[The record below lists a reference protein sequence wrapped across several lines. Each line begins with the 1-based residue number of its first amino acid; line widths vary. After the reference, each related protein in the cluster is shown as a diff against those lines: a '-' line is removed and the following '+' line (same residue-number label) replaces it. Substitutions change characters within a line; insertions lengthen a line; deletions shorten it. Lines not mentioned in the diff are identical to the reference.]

1 VLPVNALTDMKLSH
15 HPVGAN
21 LVLVL
26 KCITRFL
33 LTTRPL
39 RQFFF
44 IFFWKVKEVAQ
55 LTPYFR
61 VPKNGYLLEAAVIF
75 LSNIHSTELQT

>member
-1 VLPVNALTDMKLSH
+1 MKLSH

-33 LTTRPL
+33 LTTRPRRL
-39 RQFFF
+39 F
-44 IFFWKVKEVAQ
+44 FFWKVKEVAQ
-55 LTPYFR
+55 INTQF
-61 VPKNGYLLEAAVIF
+61 
-75 LSNIHSTELQT
+75 